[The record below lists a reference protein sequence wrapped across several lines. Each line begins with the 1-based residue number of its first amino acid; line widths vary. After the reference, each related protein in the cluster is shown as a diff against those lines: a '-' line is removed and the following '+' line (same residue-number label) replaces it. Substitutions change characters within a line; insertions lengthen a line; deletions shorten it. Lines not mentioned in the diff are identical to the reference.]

1 MHSIKTV
8 SKVFI
13 VAVLTTTTTACM
25 VGPNFY
31 RPVPPPVTDYTAHP
45 LPKQTVAVK
54 GAGKS
59 GKSQRFS
66 YGQDIEDGWWEL
78 FHSKEINDLVCTGIY
93 NSPTLDAAK
102 AKLWEA
108 QEILNVQFGET
119 MFPQIDGVLTASR
132 QRSVSSS
139 FGGNVSGLGSSSM
152 QSGGAGGG
160 FGGSSVFNFF
170 TASMNVSYTLDVWG
184 GYRRQLESLLAQ
196 VHFQEFELIGAYLTL
211 TSNIVSTAIN
221 VASLEAQIKATR
233 ELAREEENQLTIV
246 NQQFELGGVS
256 GVDVA
261 TQETLVNQ
269 TRALIPP
276 LERQLAEQE
285 HALAILVGDF
295 PNRPIPKLDLEA
307 LNLPADVPMS
317 IPSIFVRQR
326 PDVRAAEA
334 LMHAAC
340 AQIGVATANLLP
352 QITITGSYGYQST
365 TGSQL
370 FSGSDKV
377 WSMMGQLT
385 QPIFHGGALLAA
397 RRQAVA
403 AYKVADAQYRQTVL
417 EAFKNVADSL
427 RAIETDART
436 LQAQKAAENSALRT
450 LNITKSQYLYGGV
463 SYVSLLV
470 AQQQYQRAKIATV
483 RAKADRYSD
492 TVALFQSL
500 GGGWWNNV
508 LIPYGKVDHG

>member
-13 VAVLTTTTTACM
+13 VVFLTTTTTACM
-25 VGPNFY
+25 VGPNFF
-31 RPVPPPVTDYTAHP
+31 RPIPPPVTHYTAHP
-45 LPKQTVAVK
+45 LPKQTVSIK

-59 GKSQRFS
+59 GTSQHFN
-66 YGQDIEDGWWEL
+66 YGQDIQDGWWEL

-102 AKLWEA
+102 ATLWEA
-108 QEILNVQFGET
+108 QESWNIQFGES
-119 MFPQIDGVLTASR
+119 MFPQLNGVLTAQR
-132 QRSVSSS
+132 QRFSTSS
-139 FGGNVSGLGSSSM
+139 FGINLPNA
-152 QSGGAGGG
+152 GGAGMQTGNSGNGG
-160 FGGSSVFNFF
+160 SVFNLF
-170 TASMNVSYTLDVWG
+170 TASVNVSYTLDVWG
-184 GYRRQLESLLAQ
+184 GLRRQLESLLAQ

-233 ELAREEENQLTIV
+233 ELANQEEKQLVIV

-276 LERQLAEQE
+276 LEKQLAIQE
-285 HALAILVGDF
+285 HELAILVGDF
-295 PNRPIPKLDLEA
+295 PDRPIPKLDLEA
-307 LNLPADVPMS
+307 LNLPSDIPMS

-326 PDVRAAEA
+326 PDIRAAEA

-352 QITITGSYGYQST
+352 QINITGSYGYQSNIA
-365 TGSQL
+365 SQL
-370 FSGSDKV
+370 FSGNNKV
-377 WSMMGQLT
+377 WNIMAQLT

-397 RRQAVA
+397 RRQAFA

-436 LQAQKAAENSALRT
+436 LHAQKAAENSALRT
-450 LNITKSQYLYGGV
+450 LKITQSQYLYGGV

-470 AQQQYQRAKIATV
+470 AQQQYQRAKIATI
-483 RAKADRYSD
+483 RAQADRYSD

-500 GGGWWNNV
+500 GGGWWNND
-508 LIPYGKVDHG
+508 LIIYGRDDHG